1 MPLLMAAPSEID
13 RAVRLALRGRTRP
26 RPFEPEGPDR
36 VSPIK
41 GRGRKP
47 HTDCSA
53 HDQRL
58 THGETLLANHL
69 VEVDSSKARWQSC
82 ARAGPEY
89 PCHSAGRC
97 ARSDTHSPSGTER
110 RRSRQPAPALR
121 WRRRPLRSR
130 PSSPSD
136 CTFSCTS
143 PKCSM
148 EFYLAVSATE
158 RRNEIVVYMS
168 CDHIFRTFGRRIRQ
182 TAKHDSDHG
191 TGYDPDQYV
200 TAPGHVSLCCG
211 HGDKGG
217 IIRMRSL
224 A

>member
-1 MPLLMAAPSEID
+1 MPLLTAAPSESD
-13 RAVRLALRGRTRP
+13 CAVRLALRGRTRP
-26 RPFEPEGPDR
+26 RAFEPEGPDR

-41 GRGRKP
+41 GRCRKP
-47 HTDCSA
+47 NTDCSA

-58 THGETLLANHL
+58 THGETLLVNRL
-69 VEVDSSKARWQSC
+69 VEADSSTARWQSC
-82 ARAGPEY
+82 ADAGPECR
-89 PCHSAGRC
+89 CHNAARC
-97 ARSDTHSPSGTER
+97 GPSDTLPLSGNEQR
-110 RRSRQPAPALR
+110 HCRQPAPALR

-130 PSSPSD
+130 LSSPSD

-158 RRNEIVVYMS
+158 RRNEIVVYMA

-211 HGDKGG
+211 HGDKVE
-217 IIRMRSL
+217 
-224 A
+224 